1 MAKLCVY
8 IYMWASLV
16 AQMVKRL
23 PAVPETWVQSLGRED
38 PMEKEIATQSST
50 LAWKNPRGSWKAT
63 VHGVAKSRTWLSDFS
78 SYMCVCVCVCVC
90 VIYIY
95 VCIWVCVVMCV
106 CNCKITIWVF
116 ILTINLINKILR
128 WLWYYFCLWNITHQ
142 GYSVKVLCFKV
153 TWNNIIPLPGIMPPT
168 WYTGHFFQFHIYF

>member
-1 MAKLCVY
+1 MCVY
-8 IYMWASLV
+8 IYVSFPGGSDGKASACSARDLGSIPGLGRSHGEGNSNPIQYSCLEKSQRSLV
-16 AQMVKRL
+16 GYSPWGCKESDMTERL
-23 PAVPETWVQSLGRED
+23 L
-38 PMEKEIATQSST
+38 
-50 LAWKNPRGSWKAT
+50 
-63 VHGVAKSRTWLSDFS
+63 FF
-78 SYMCVCVCVCVC
+78 YVCVCVC

-106 CNCKITIWVF
+106 CNCKITIWVL
-116 ILTINLINKILR
+116 ILTINLLNKILR

-168 WYTGHFFQFHIYF
+168 WYTGHFFQFRIYF